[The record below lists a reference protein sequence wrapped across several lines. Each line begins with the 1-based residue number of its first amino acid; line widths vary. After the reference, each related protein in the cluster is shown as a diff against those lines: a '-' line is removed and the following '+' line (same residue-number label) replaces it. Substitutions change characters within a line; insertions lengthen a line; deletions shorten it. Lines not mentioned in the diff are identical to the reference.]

1 MVHPKERNDAAL
13 TKIWI
18 KKILCKH
25 TKKIRALLLWE
36 TFSGHMTDDVEQVT
50 SEKISGGLISKIQ
63 PLDISLNKPSFLING
78 SNIYNRMFFNRM
90 KEIMIN
96 HHQNNK
102 WPIGLMYIQREE
114 MKLFKIF
121 IIGRYM
127 VLQQWR
133 I

>member
-1 MVHPKERNDAAL
+1 
-13 TKIWI
+13 
-18 KKILCKH
+18 
-25 TKKIRALLLWE
+25 
-36 TFSGHMTDDVEQVT
+36 MTDDVEQVT